1 MEDFILQMKSI
12 TKKFASVTALS
23 NVSFNVRRGEIH
35 ALVGE
40 NGAGKSTLMKIL
52 SGLYPAGTYDGELI
66 FENEVQNF
74 TSIKESE
81 KKGIVIINQELGLIK
96 TMDICE
102 NLFLG
107 NEILHNG
114 VIQWNKQ
121 MQRTKELLARVHLD
135 INPKTKISEIG
146 AGKQQLIEIAKAL
159 GKNAKL
165 LILDEPT
172 SSLTDTDTENLML
185 ILDELRKEG
194 TTCIYISH
202 KLEEIFRITD
212 NVTILRDGQTI
223 TTRPTKE
230 MTEDEMVS
238 LMVGRDLVDRFPRK
252 EHKAGEVV
260 LELKNWSVMNPDNKE
275 QKLIDSVNLTARRGE
290 IVGIVGLMGA
300 GRTELALSLFGELTP
315 TQESEAYLEGVKI
328 KPRSPKE
335 AIAHGISYVTEDR
348 KRYGLITEADIRSNI
363 SLASLKKLCR
373 RGVISKNEEIKSC
386 ENYADKLRIKMSS
399 LEQKAKNLS
408 GGNQQKVVL
417 SKWLLTEPKVLIL
430 DEPTRGI
437 DVGAKFEIY
446 NLMNE
451 LVDRGVCIIMI
462 SSEMPETLGMSDRI
476 YVMHEGKIKGEMS
489 WEEATQ
495 EKILSCAIGG

>member
-74 TSIKESE
+74 TNIKESE